1 MKSIYRFG
9 TYGLFAGLF
18 AFVSGCASEKISVDY
33 VMPAKAVTDI
43 SKVNVAAI
51 KVKANVNGNLAG
63 DNTKNAGLVKQLL
76 AMRLYKEGF
85 YQVADD
91 LWNNPEG
98 AFELEKMIK
107 EKDAGHGYA
116 TLAAMGQGSEKVVIE
131 LTLDLEL
138 DSRPVQKNMA
148 YTLKTIPYKDKIEKD
163 KKTGNLVVARDRDGV
178 PVREPDFKHV
188 RTQTVN
194 QPVTVYELVAKGTL
208 KAMFKGVNGNDAPAK
223 YENTFTITVPKA
235 DRFDSAQPSQLKALA
250 AVVTPAVNGVVA
262 DISPYKK
269 TLEMEATAKAP
280 WWEILNSVWWKY
292 WGTIGDERVV
302 YLLNAKA
309 FPEVV
314 TVVEELEKNGKATF
328 ADFENQGI
336 AFEAMG
342 EFFNARDAYAKAEKA
357 KPESETAKAGSRRV
371 ADALAGQ
378 KAVKESGAKQ
388 NKDTKF
394 SK

>member
-1 MKSIYRFG
+1 MKAITKIGLYGIVGGAVAFLAGCG
-9 TYGLFAGLF
+9 T
-18 AFVSGCASEKISVDY
+18 EKITVDY
-33 VMPAKAVTDI
+33 VMPAKAVADI

-51 KVKANVNGNLAG
+51 NVKANVKGGLAG
-63 DNTKNAGLVKQLL
+63 DNKRNAGLVKQLL

-91 LWNNPEG
+91 LWNNPDG
-98 AFELEKMIK
+98 ASELEKMLQ

-116 TLAAMGQGSEKVVIE
+116 TLGAMGQGSEKVIID
-131 LTLDLEL
+131 LTLDLQL
-138 DSRPVQKNMA
+138 DSKPVQKNME
-148 YTLKTIPYKDKIEKD
+148 YTLQTIPYKPKQV
-163 KKTGNLVVARDRDGV
+163 KKGMPPAS
-178 PVREPDFKHV
+178 EPDLKAAATLARKV
-188 RTQTVN
+188 K

-208 KAMFKGVNGNDAPAK
+208 KAKFKGVNGQEAPAK
-223 YENTFTITVPKA
+223 YENTFTITVPEA

-262 DISPYKK
+262 DISPYKESRELVAIK
-269 TLEMEATAKAP
+269 
-280 WWEILNSVWWKY
+280 
-292 WGTIGDERVV
+292 GGDERVV
-302 YLLNAKA
+302 YLLNAKV

-314 TVVEELEKNGKATF
+314 TVVDKLELIGKANF

-342 EFFNARDAYAKAEKA
+342 EFFSARDAYAKAEKA
-357 KPESETAKAGSRRV
+357 NPESETAKAGSRRV
-371 ADALAGQ
+371 ADALAGK
-378 KAVKESGAKQ
+378 KAVKASGAKQ

>member
-1 MKSIYRFG
+1 MKTITKIG
-9 TYGLFAGLF
+9 LYGIVGGAF
-18 AFVSGCASEKISVDY
+18 AFMAGCGTEKITVDY
-33 VMPAKAVTDI
+33 VMPAKAIADI

-51 KVKANVNGNLAG
+51 NVKANVKGGLAG
-63 DNTKNAGLVKQLL
+63 DNKRNAGLVKQLL

-91 LWNNPEG
+91 LWNNPDG
-98 AFELEKMIK
+98 ASELEKMLQ

-116 TLAAMGQGSEKVVIE
+116 TLGAMGQGSEKVIID
-131 LTLDLEL
+131 LTLDLQL
-138 DSRPVQKNMA
+138 DSKPVQKNME
-148 YTLKTIPYKDKIEKD
+148 YTLQTIPYKPKQV
-163 KKTGNLVVARDRDGV
+163 KKGEI
-178 PVREPDFKHV
+178 PVSEPDIKA
-188 RTQTVN
+188 TQVQKVK

-208 KAMFKGVNGNDAPAK
+208 KAKFKGVNGKDAPAK
-223 YENTFTITVPKA
+223 YENTFTITVPEA

-262 DISPYKK
+262 DISPYKESRELVAIK
-269 TLEMEATAKAP
+269 
-280 WWEILNSVWWKY
+280 
-292 WGTIGDERVV
+292 GGDDRVV

-314 TVVEELEKNGKATF
+314 TVVEKLELAGKANF

-357 KPESETAKAGSRRV
+357 NPESQTAKEGSKRV
-371 ADALAGQ
+371 ADVLAGK
-378 KAVKESGAKQ
+378 KAVKASGAKQ

>member
-1 MKSIYRFG
+1 MKTITKIGLYGIVGGAVAFMAGCG
-9 TYGLFAGLF
+9 T
-18 AFVSGCASEKISVDY
+18 EKITVDY
-33 VMPAKAVTDI
+33 VMPAKAIADI

-51 KVKANVNGNLAG
+51 NVKANVKGGLAG
-63 DNTKNAGLVKQLL
+63 NNKQNAGLVKQLL

-91 LWNNPEG
+91 LWSNPEG
-98 AFELEKMIK
+98 ASELEKMIQK
-107 EKDAGHGYA
+107 KDAGHGYA
-116 TLAAMGQGSEKVVIE
+116 TLGAMGQGSEKVVID

-138 DSRPVQKNMA
+138 DSKPVQKNME
-148 YTLKTIPYKDKIEKD
+148 YTLKTVPYKA
-163 KKTGNLVVARDRDGV
+163 KKVKKGEI
-178 PVREPDFKHV
+178 PVSEPDIKA
-188 RTQTVN
+188 TQVQKVK

-208 KAMFKGVNGNDAPAK
+208 KAKFKGVNGKDAPAK
-223 YENTFTITVPKA
+223 YENTFTITVPEA

-262 DISPYKK
+262 DISPYKESRELVAIK
-269 TLEMEATAKAP
+269 
-280 WWEILNSVWWKY
+280 
-292 WGTIGDERVV
+292 GGDDRVV

-314 TVVEELEKNGKATF
+314 TVVEKLELAGKAKF

-357 KPESETAKAGSRRV
+357 NPESQTAKEGSKRV
-371 ADALAGQ
+371 ADALAGK
-378 KAVKESGAKQ
+378 KAVKASGAKQ

>member
-1 MKSIYRFG
+1 MKTITKIG
-9 TYGLFAGLF
+9 LYGLVGGMTAFMAGC
-18 AFVSGCASEKISVDY
+18 GTEKITVDY
-33 VMPAKAVTDI
+33 VMPAKAVSDI

-51 KVKANVNGNLAG
+51 KVKANVTGGLAG
-63 DNTKNAGLVKQLL
+63 DNKQNAGLVKQLL

-85 YQVADD
+85 YQIADD
-91 LWNNPEG
+91 LWSNPDG
-98 AFELEKMIK
+98 ALELEGMIK

-116 TLAAMGQGSEKVVIE
+116 TLAAMGQGAEKVVID

-138 DSRPVQKNMA
+138 DSKPVEKNME
-148 YTLKTIPYKDKIEKD
+148 YTLKTVPYKPIET
-163 KKTGNLVVARDRDGV
+163 KKGQV
-178 PVREPDFKHV
+178 PASQPDLKAV
-188 RTQTVN
+188 QVQKVK

-208 KAMFKGVNGNDAPAK
+208 KAKFKGVNGQEAPAK
-223 YENTFTITVPKA
+223 YENTFTITVPEA
-235 DRFDSAQPSQLKALA
+235 DRFDTAVPSQLKALA

-262 DISPYKK
+262 DISPYKESRE
-269 TLEMEATAKAP
+269 LVAIE
-280 WWEILNSVWWKY
+280 
-292 WGTIGDERVV
+292 GGDKRVV

-314 TVVEELEKNGKATF
+314 TVVEGLDVAGKANY
-328 ADFENQGI
+328 ADYENLGI

-342 EFFNARDAYAKAEKA
+342 EFFSARDAYAKAEKA
-357 KPESETAKAGSRRV
+357 NPESLTAKAGSKRV
-371 ADALAGQ
+371 ADALSGK

>member
-1 MKSIYRFG
+1 MKTITKIGLYGIVGGAVAFLAGCG
-9 TYGLFAGLF
+9 T
-18 AFVSGCASEKISVDY
+18 EKITVDY
-33 VMPAKAVTDI
+33 VMPAKAIADI

-51 KVKANVNGNLAG
+51 NVKANVKGGLAG
-63 DNTKNAGLVKQLL
+63 DNKQNAGLVKQLL

-91 LWNNPEG
+91 LWSNPEG
-98 AFELEKMIK
+98 ASELEKMIK

-116 TLAAMGQGSEKVVIE
+116 TLGAMGQGSEKVVID

-138 DSRPVQKNMA
+138 DSKPVQKDME
-148 YTLKTIPYKDKIEKD
+148 YTLKTVPYKPKQVKE
-163 KKTGNLVVARDRDGV
+163 GEV
-178 PVREPDFKHV
+178 PVSEPDLKA
-188 RTQTVN
+188 TQVQKVK
-194 QPVTVYELVAKGTL
+194 QPVTVYELIAKGTL
-208 KAMFKGVNGNDAPAK
+208 KAKFKGVNGKDAPAK
-223 YENTFTITVPKA
+223 YENTFTITVPEA

-262 DISPYKK
+262 DISPYKESRELVAIK
-269 TLEMEATAKAP
+269 
-280 WWEILNSVWWKY
+280 
-292 WGTIGDERVV
+292 GGDDRIV

-314 TVVEELEKNGKATF
+314 TVVEKLELVGKANF

-357 KPESETAKAGSRRV
+357 NPESPTAKEGSKRV
-371 ADALAGQ
+371 ADALAGK
-378 KAVKESGAKQ
+378 KAVKASGAKQ

>member
-1 MKSIYRFG
+1 MNTITKIG
-9 TYGLFAGLF
+9 VYGIVGSAVAFMAG
-18 AFVSGCASEKISVDY
+18 CTTEKITVDY

-51 KVKANVNGNLAG
+51 NVKANVKGALAG
-63 DNTKNAGLVKQLL
+63 DNKRNAGLVKQLL

-85 YQVADD
+85 YQVSDD

-98 AFELEKMIK
+98 ALELEKMIK

-116 TLAAMGQGSEKVVIE
+116 TLAAMGQGTEKVIID

-138 DSRPVQKNMA
+138 DSKPVQKEME
-148 YTLKTIPYKDKIEKD
+148 YTLKTVPYKPKQV
-163 KKTGNLVVARDRDGV
+163 KKGEV
-178 PVREPDFKHV
+178 PVSEPDLKAV
-188 RTQTVN
+188 SVEKVK
-194 QPVTVYELVAKGTL
+194 QPVTVYELIAKGTL
-208 KAMFKGVNGNDAPAK
+208 KAKFKGVNGKDAPAK
-223 YENTFTITVPKA
+223 YERTFTITVPETDK
-235 DRFDSAQPSQLKALA
+235 FDTATPSQLKALA
-250 AVVTPAVNGVVA
+250 TVVTPAVNGVVA
-262 DISPYKK
+262 DISPYKESRE
-269 TLEMEATAKAP
+269 LVAIE
-280 WWEILNSVWWKY
+280 
-292 WGTIGDERVV
+292 GGDKRVI

-314 TVVEELEKNGKATF
+314 TVVEKLEVTGKANF

-342 EFFNARDAYAKAEKA
+342 EFFSARDAYAKAEKA
-357 KPESETAKAGSRRV
+357 NPESVSAKAGSKRV
-371 ADALAGQ
+371 ADALAGK
-378 KAVKESGAKQ
+378 KAVKAAGAKQ

>member
-1 MKSIYRFG
+1 MKTITKIGLYGIVGGVVAFLAGCG
-9 TYGLFAGLF
+9 T
-18 AFVSGCASEKISVDY
+18 EKITVDY

-51 KVKANVNGNLAG
+51 NVKANVKGGLAG
-63 DNTKNAGLVKQLL
+63 NNKQNAGLVKQLL

-91 LWNNPEG
+91 LWSNPEG
-98 AFELEKMIK
+98 ASELEKMIK

-116 TLAAMGQGSEKVVIE
+116 TLGAMGQGSEKVVID

-138 DSRPVQKNMA
+138 DSKPVQKDME
-148 YTLKTIPYKDKIEKD
+148 YTLKTVPYKPKQVKE
-163 KKTGNLVVARDRDGV
+163 GEV
-178 PVREPDFKHV
+178 PVSEPDLKA
-188 RTQTVN
+188 TQVQKVK
-194 QPVTVYELVAKGTL
+194 QPVTVYELIAKGTL
-208 KAMFKGVNGNDAPAK
+208 KAKFKGVNGKDAPAK
-223 YENTFTITVPKA
+223 YENTFTITVPEA

-262 DISPYKK
+262 DISPYKEGRE
-269 TLEMEATAKAP
+269 LVAIE
-280 WWEILNSVWWKY
+280 
-292 WGTIGDERVV
+292 GGDKRVV

-314 TVVEELEKNGKATF
+314 TVVEKLEVIDKANF

-357 KPESETAKAGSRRV
+357 NPESLTAKEGSKRV
-371 ADALAGQ
+371 ADALAGK
-378 KAVKESGAKQ
+378 KAVKASGAKQ

>member
-1 MKSIYRFG
+1 MKTVVKI
-9 TYGLFAGLF
+9 GLLGIVGSAV
-18 AFVSGCASEKISVDY
+18 AFMTGCASEKIAVDY
-33 VMPAKAVTDI
+33 VMPAKAVADI

-51 KVKANVNGNLAG
+51 NVKANVRGGLAG
-63 DNTKNAGLVKQLL
+63 DNKRNAGLVKQLL
-76 AMRLYKEGF
+76 AMRLYKEGY

-91 LWNNPEG
+91 LWNNPDG

-107 EKDAGHGYA
+107 EKDVGHGYA
-116 TLAAMGQGSEKVVIE
+116 TLAAMGQGSEKVEIE

-138 DSRPVQKNMA
+138 DSRLVQKNMA
-148 YTLKTIPYKDKIEKD
+148 YTLKTIPYTNKVVKDKR
-163 KKTGNLVVARDRDGV
+163 TGQPVVAVDRDGV
-178 PVREPDFKHV
+178 PVRVPDVEHIQIQ
-188 RTQTVN
+188 RIN
-194 QPVTVYELVAKGTL
+194 QPMMVYELVAKGTL
-208 KAMFKGVNGNDAPAK
+208 KAEFKGVKGKDAPAK
-223 YENTFTITVPKA
+223 YKRAFAIKVPEA
-235 DRFDSAQPSQLKALA
+235 DRFDCAMPSQLKALA
-250 AVVTPAVNGVVA
+250 VVVTPAVNGVVA
-262 DISPYKK
+262 DITPYRE
-269 TLEMEATAKAP
+269 TRELVA
-280 WWEILNSVWWKY
+280 SD
-292 WGTIGDERVV
+292 GGDERVE

-328 ADFENQGI
+328 ADFENQGV

-371 ADALAGQ
+371 ADALARQ

>member
-1 MKSIYRFG
+1 MKTITKIGLYGILGSAAAFLAGCG
-9 TYGLFAGLF
+9 T
-18 AFVSGCASEKISVDY
+18 EKITVDY
-33 VMPAKAVTDI
+33 VMPAKAIADI

-51 KVKANVNGNLAG
+51 NVKANVKGGLAG
-63 DNTKNAGLVKQLL
+63 DKKLNAGLVKQLL

-91 LWNNPEG
+91 LWNNPDG
-98 AFELEKMIK
+98 ASELEKMIQ

-116 TLAAMGQGSEKVVIE
+116 MLGAMGQGSEKVVID

-138 DSRPVQKNMA
+138 DSKPVQKNME
-148 YTLKTIPYKDKIEKD
+148 YTLKTVPYKP
-163 KKTGNLVVARDRDGV
+163 KKVKEGLPPAS
-178 PVREPDFKHV
+178 EPDLKA
-188 RTQTVN
+188 TQVQKVK
-194 QPVTVYELVAKGTL
+194 QPVTVYELIAKGTL
-208 KAMFKGVNGNDAPAK
+208 KAKFKGVNGKDAPAK
-223 YENTFTITVPKA
+223 YENTFTITVPEA

-250 AVVTPAVNGVVA
+250 AVVTPAVNDVVA
-262 DISPYKK
+262 DISPYKESRELVAIK
-269 TLEMEATAKAP
+269 
-280 WWEILNSVWWKY
+280 
-292 WGTIGDERVV
+292 GGDDRVV

-314 TVVEELEKNGKATF
+314 TVVEKLELVGKANF

-342 EFFNARDAYAKAEKA
+342 EFFSARDAYVKAEKA
-357 KPESETAKAGSRRV
+357 NPESLTAKEGSKRV
-371 ADALAGQ
+371 ANALAGN
-378 KAVKESGAKQ
+378 KAVKASGAKQ